1 MKKKKIEKIIYSENV
16 TNKKETKKRNKK
28 EFNLIIVMPI
38 GQNIYTILTSIGC

>member
-1 MKKKKIEKIIYSENV
+1 MKKRKIEKIIYSENV
-16 TNKKETKKRNKK
+16 TNKKETKRNKK